1 MRRLPELVARVR
13 LVGPAD
19 LEAVQADS
27 PDIAAAAVV
36 GRPDDKLGEVP
47 IAFVVR
53 TAGSQLSAE
62 QVLALFDGRVAPY
75 KRSRDVIFLDAIP
88 RTPVGKPEKKAL
100 RALAA
105 PSA

>member
-1 MRRLPELVARVR
+1 MIPYPVLAYRWRCGQWAGTPEA
-13 LVGPAD
+13 GGSSTP
-19 LEAVQADS
+19 S
-27 PDIAAAAVV
+27 SC
-36 GRPDDKLGEVP
+36 GRPHDKLGEVP

-75 KRSRDVIFLDAIP
+75 KRPRDVIFLNAIP
-88 RTPVGKPEKKAL
+88 RTPVGKSEKKAL